1 MLLLGFVT
9 LLKDE
14 IEDLERKK
22 SELDLLQI
30 GLFIRFIF
38 QKLSMIIVELIGQRW
53 FPTQY
58 QGNNLPFVL
67 VWYFVPC
74 KPERINNYLL
84 LPVNQQGP

>member
-1 MLLLGFVT
+1 VLLLGFIT

-38 QKLSMIIVELIGQRW
+38 QKLSHDNCGINWSAV
-53 FPTQY
+53 
-58 QGNNLPFVL
+58 VL
-67 VWYFVPC
+67 HT
-74 KPERINNYLL
+74 I
-84 LPVNQQGP
+84 PVQQLTFCLSLVLCTV